1 MWSEMRWERIL
12 ITSCAIR
19 RTQTG
24 LWSLDLTPY
33 LCRQAKWR
41 ERNGGTSS
49 HTRQLHTM
57 CSLVN
62 QHLMNSAQRQLARR
76 PGGTAAQAGD
86 LCAHT
91 EAAPSA
97 ASEALSAQQS
107 ISSDKVP
114 LWQSKCTLYSGV
126 CSADSRGWQLA
137 HLMCASPVLIPP
149 VVRWQGPACDL
160 DQGLDCRLLRKSGE
174 FSMERASIELI
185 TGNYSLRAMQ
195 KKRVHPQQI
204 TFILYKMSKWA
215 DKRRLWGV
223 PAVYFLLFWI

>member
-1 MWSEMRWERIL
+1 MTWMK
-12 ITSCAIR
+12 R
-19 RTQTG
+19 RHVFQT
-24 LWSLDLTPY
+24 
-33 LCRQAKWR
+33 RR
-41 ERNGGTSS
+41 
-49 HTRQLHTM
+49 LHTM

-62 QHLMNSAQRQLARR
+62 QHLMNSAQRQLAWR
-76 PGGTAAQAGD
+76 PSGTTAQAGD

-114 LWQSKCTLYSGV
+114 LWQSKCTLYSGFF
-126 CSADSRGWQLA
+126 SDSRGWQLA
-137 HLMCASPVLIPP
+137 LLMCASPVLIPL

-174 FSMERASIELI
+174 FSMERASVELI

-195 KKRVHPQQI
+195 KKSPSS
-204 TFILYKMSKWA
+204 TN
-215 DKRRLWGV
+215 
-223 PAVYFLLFWI
+223 YFYLV